1 MWNDCA
7 NRKRI
12 VGVIILIS
20 VIIFSFFNFESCF
33 NIAYAKSEN
42 DELEKE
48 FDKNIKDILKD
59 IDTEEL
65 DVFLPNDFNLDFLS
79 VDSFKDLLV
88 KILDGKY
95 FDEYDS
101 LFQSI
106 ISIFK
111 NNITSLMKIFL
122 LFLVLVLLYEMFKS
136 FSDGKYVEIKNIVK
150 FIFSL
155 VIITLILTVFKD
167 VSKII
172 SDSVEKIFS
181 FSKFL
186 FPILLNLILISGSA
200 SSYSVYSS
208 LSLFLLNTGSY
219 VFTYFLL
226 PLSLSIFTLSIFGLL
241 FSNKNFTKVIDIF
254 KSIFKYTI
262 VIFFAVFGLFSSINL
277 ITSGV
282 KDGVSLRLT
291 KFAIKNY
298 IPIIGGYVSHGFD
311 FIHSCSIVVKNAF
324 GFCGILILFF
334 IVLKPLILYF
344 VYMFMFKILSA
355 IIAFIGNNE
364 YSNIFENVSK
374 TMSYFIVVL
383 VGLFFIVFVFIYLLI
398 VSISVV

>member
-1 MWNDCA
+1 M
-7 NRKRI
+7 
-12 VGVIILIS
+12 
-20 VIIFSFFNFESCF
+20 
-33 NIAYAKSEN
+33 
-42 DELEKE
+42 
-48 FDKNIKDILKD
+48 
-59 IDTEEL
+59 
-65 DVFLPNDFNLDFLS
+65 FLPNDFNLDFLS
-79 VDSFKDLLV
+79 VDSCKDLLV

-122 LFLVLVLLYEMFKS
+122 LFLVLVLLYEMFKC

-226 PLSLSIFTLSIFGLL
+226 PLSLSIFTLSVFGLL

-262 VIFFAVFGLFSSINL
+262 VIFFAIFGLFSSINL

-298 IPIIGGYVSHGFD
+298 IPIIGGYVSQGFD